1 MRILCITPLGGD
13 VDNQER
19 ADILASVAQ
28 PGTEIEF
35 VSLSGDGPRH
45 VEYHSYEA
53 LALPDMIKIVRG
65 AADKYDAIT
74 YLDEVHAVGTGEEGL
89 AIVRA
94 RDIHVLISDLKMP
107 GIDGVEIAGLF
118 KTKKIKTP
126 VLVISGYL
134 DNGIIGQLEASGVHH
149 FLEKPAGVRE
159 VIAAAEKAMNNS
171 TGH

>member
-1 MRILCITPLGGD
+1 MSKKVLVIEDEAHFRDALEEILRSAGYE
-13 VDNQER
+13 VDKSPY
-19 ADILASVAQ
+19 LASAV
-28 PGTEIEF
+28 GGG
-35 VSLSGDGPRH
+35 LSG
-45 VEYHSYEA
+45 SYD
-53 LALPDMIKIVRG
+53 L
-65 AADKYDAIT
+65 IT
-74 YLDEVHAVGTGEEGL
+74 L
-89 AIVRA
+89 
-94 RDIHVLISDLKMP
+94 DLKMP